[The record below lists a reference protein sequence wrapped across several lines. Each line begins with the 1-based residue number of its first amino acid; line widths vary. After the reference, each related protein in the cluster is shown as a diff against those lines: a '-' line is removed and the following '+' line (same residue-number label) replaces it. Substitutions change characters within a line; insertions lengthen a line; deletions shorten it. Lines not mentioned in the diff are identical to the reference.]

1 MISNIQLLGDK
12 FMDNS
17 KNFYKMVFALVIP
30 IALQNLINVAVTSVD
45 VIMLGRVSETVL
57 SASSLAGQIQYIM
70 TLIFFGITSGAAV
83 LTAQYWGKKDIDTIE
98 KVLGISLRF
107 SLFVSIVFT
116 IITFFFPESLMHIFS
131 SEKEVITEG
140 TKYLRIVCFSYI
152 FSSITMIYLN
162 IMRSVEKVKIA
173 TFVYLI
179 SLIINTV
186 FNYIF
191 IFGKLGFPALG
202 IKGAA
207 LSTVIA
213 RITEL
218 VIIVIYACKYN
229 HIIKFRFKYLFK
241 THKLLFN
248 DFLKFSIPVT
258 INELMWGLGTS
269 MNSAIIGHLG
279 SQAAAANSIAQ
290 VTRQLATVIAF
301 GISSATAIVL
311 GKAIGENKIDQA
323 KAYGKKFVKLS
334 IVTGLIG
341 ALIILIVRPIAMSTM
356 NLSPV
361 AEGYLSSMMFV
372 MSYFVI
378 CQSYNTTMVV
388 GVFRAGGD
396 TKFGLF
402 IDVTTM
408 WGCSIL
414 LGALAAFVFKLDVT
428 IVYMILM
435 CDEIIKVFLTTY
447 RFKSYIWLNNITR

>member
-1 MISNIQLLGDK
+1 MNDT
-12 FMDNS
+12 
-17 KNFYKMVFALVIP
+17 KNFYRMVFALVIP

-45 VIMLGRVSETVL
+45 VIMLGKLSETVL

-107 SLFVSIVFT
+107 SLIVSIAFT
-116 IITFFFPESLMHIFS
+116 IITLFFPQALMHIFS
-131 SEKEVITEG
+131 SEKEVILEG
-140 TKYLRIVCFSYI
+140 SKYLRIVCFSYI

-173 TFVYLI
+173 TFVYFT
-179 SLIINTV
+179 SLIINTI

-191 IFGKLGFPALG
+191 IFGKFGFPALG

-207 LSTVIA
+207 LATTIA

-218 VIIVIYACKYN
+218 IIILIYAYKYN
-229 HIIKFRFKYLFK
+229 HIIKFKFKYIFK
-241 THKLLFN
+241 TDKLLFN

-290 VTRQLATVIAF
+290 VTRQLATVVAF
-301 GISSATAIVL
+301 GISTATAIIL
-311 GKAIGENKIDQA
+311 GKAIGENKLEEA
-323 KAYGKKFVKLS
+323 KSYGKRFVKLS
-334 IVTGLIG
+334 IATGLLG
-341 ALIILIVRPIAMSTM
+341 ALIILIVRPIAMNTM
-356 NLSPV
+356 NLSPI
-361 AEGYLSSMMFV
+361 AEGYLSAMMFV
-372 MSYFVI
+372 MSYFVV

-396 TKFGLF
+396 TKFGLL

-414 LGALAAFVFKLDVT
+414 FGALSAFVFNLNVT

-435 CDEIIKVFLTTY
+435 CDEVIKIFLTTY
-447 RFKSYIWLNNITR
+447 RFRSYIWLKNITR

>member
-1 MISNIQLLGDK
+1 MNDT
-12 FMDNS
+12 
-17 KNFYKMVFALVIP
+17 KNFYRMVFALVIP

-45 VIMLGRVSETVL
+45 VIMLGKLSETVL

-107 SLFVSIVFT
+107 SLIVSIAFT
-116 IITFFFPESLMHIFS
+116 IITLFFPQALMHIFS
-131 SEKEVITEG
+131 SEKEVILEG
-140 TKYLRIVCFSYI
+140 SKYLRIVCFSYI

-173 TFVYLI
+173 TFVYFT
-179 SLIINTV
+179 SLIINTI

-191 IFGKLGFPALG
+191 IFGKFGFPALG
-202 IKGAA
+202 IRGAA
-207 LSTVIA
+207 LATTIA

-218 VIIVIYACKYN
+218 IIILIYAYKYN
-229 HIIKFRFKYLFK
+229 HIIKFKFKYIFK
-241 THKLLFN
+241 TDKLLFN

-290 VTRQLATVIAF
+290 VTRQLATVVAF
-301 GISSATAIVL
+301 GISTATAIIL
-311 GKAIGENKIDQA
+311 GKAIGENKLEEA
-323 KAYGKKFVKLS
+323 KSYGKRFVKLS
-334 IVTGLIG
+334 IATGLLG
-341 ALIILIVRPIAMSTM
+341 ALIILIVRPIAMNTM
-356 NLSPV
+356 NLSPI
-361 AEGYLSSMMFV
+361 AEGYLSAMMFV
-372 MSYFVI
+372 MSYFVV

-396 TKFGLF
+396 TKFGLL

-414 LGALAAFVFKLDVT
+414 FGALSAFVFNLNVT

-435 CDEIIKVFLTTY
+435 CDEVIKIFLTTY
-447 RFKSYIWLNNITR
+447 RFRSYIWLKNITR

>member
-1 MISNIQLLGDK
+1 MNDT
-12 FMDNS
+12 
-17 KNFYKMVFALVIP
+17 KNFYRMVFALVIP

-45 VIMLGRVSETVL
+45 VIMLGKLSETVL

-107 SLFVSIVFT
+107 SLIVSIAFT
-116 IITFFFPESLMHIFS
+116 IITLFFPQALMHIFS
-131 SEKEVITEG
+131 SEKEVILEG
-140 TKYLRIVCFSYI
+140 SKYLRIVCFSYI

-173 TFVYLI
+173 TFVYFT
-179 SLIINTV
+179 SLIINTI

-191 IFGKLGFPALG
+191 IFGKFGFPALG

-207 LSTVIA
+207 LATTIA

-218 VIIVIYACKYN
+218 IIILIYAYKYN
-229 HIIKFRFKYLFK
+229 HIIKFKFKYIFK
-241 THKLLFN
+241 TDKLLFN

-290 VTRQLATVIAF
+290 VTRQLATVVAF
-301 GISSATAIVL
+301 GISTATAIIL
-311 GKAIGENKIDQA
+311 GKAIGENKLEEA
-323 KAYGKKFVKLS
+323 KSYGKRFVKLS
-334 IVTGLIG
+334 IATGLLG
-341 ALIILIVRPIAMSTM
+341 ALIILIVRPIAMNTM
-356 NLSPV
+356 NLSPI
-361 AEGYLSSMMFV
+361 AEGYLSAMMFV
-372 MSYFVI
+372 MSYFVV

-388 GVFRAGGD
+388 GIFRAGGD
-396 TKFGLF
+396 TKFGLL

-414 LGALAAFVFKLDVT
+414 FGALSAFVFNLNVT

-435 CDEIIKVFLTTY
+435 CDEVIKIFLTTY
-447 RFKSYIWLNNITR
+447 RFRSYIWLKNITR

>member
-1 MISNIQLLGDK
+1 MNDT
-12 FMDNS
+12 
-17 KNFYKMVFALVIP
+17 KNFYRMVFALVIP

-45 VIMLGRVSETVL
+45 VIMLGKLSETVL

-107 SLFVSIVFT
+107 SLIVSIAFT
-116 IITFFFPESLMHIFS
+116 IITFFFPQALMHIFS
-131 SEKEVITEG
+131 SEKEVILEG
-140 TKYLRIVCFSYI
+140 AKYLRIVCFSYI

-173 TFVYLI
+173 TFVYFT
-179 SLIINTV
+179 SLIINTI

-191 IFGKLGFPALG
+191 IFGKFGFPALG
-202 IKGAA
+202 IRGAA
-207 LSTVIA
+207 LATTIA

-218 VIIVIYACKYN
+218 IIILIYAYKYN
-229 HIIKFRFKYLFK
+229 HIVKFKFKYIFK
-241 THKLLFN
+241 TDKLLFN

-290 VTRQLATVIAF
+290 VTRQLATVVAF
-301 GISSATAIVL
+301 GISTATAIIL
-311 GKAIGENKIDQA
+311 GKAIGENKLEEA
-323 KAYGKKFVKLS
+323 KSYGKRFVKLS
-334 IVTGLIG
+334 IATGLLG
-341 ALIILIVRPIAMSTM
+341 ALIILIVRPIAMNTM
-356 NLSPV
+356 NLSPI
-361 AEGYLSSMMFV
+361 AEGYLSAMMFV
-372 MSYFVI
+372 MSYFVV

-396 TKFGLF
+396 TKFGLL

-414 LGALAAFVFKLDVT
+414 FGALSAFVFNLNVT

-435 CDEIIKVFLTTY
+435 CDEVIKIFLTTY
-447 RFKSYIWLNNITR
+447 RFRSYIWLKNITR